1 MIAALLVAGAGVA
14 DAQTSAIGAAKRAAA
29 ATDAHIAREQDVQ
42 AKTQS
47 GSQTH
52 AVRTTAKPAPGAARK
67 SHAPAAKPGTTAKAA
82 ADTALPVVM
91 RETFTY
97 DRAGARDPF
106 VSLLNTSELRPV
118 ISDLRLVGVLYDPSG
133 RRSVAVMRDKTNQ
146 LYRATIGQ
154 TLGRMRVA
162 RITPRAVYFTIE
174 EFGFNR
180 TDSLV
185 LADTTLARI
194 P

>member
-1 MIAALLVAGAGVA
+1 MILALLVVGAGVA
-14 DAQTSAIGAAKRAAA
+14 DAQMPRAIGAAKRAAA
-29 ATDAHIAREQDVQ
+29 AADTHIAREQNVGVQ
-42 AKTQS
+42 AKS
-47 GSQTH
+47 KSQAH
-52 AVRTTAKPAPGAARK
+52 PV
-67 SHAPAAKPGTTAKAA
+67 SAPAKSTAAKAKASASAPAKAKAA
-82 ADTALPVVM
+82 KAKADSMPVVM
-91 RETFTY
+91 RETFSY
-97 DRAGARDPF
+97 DRGGARDPF

-118 ISDLRLVGVLYDPSG
+118 ISDLRLVGILFDPSG

-146 LYRATIGQ
+146 LYRATVGQ

-162 RITPRAVYFTIE
+162 RISPRAVYFTIE

-185 LADTTLARI
+185 LADSTKARI